1 MKNFKSYLTE
11 GPAGVTSNEIKADQD
26 RVKKAQD
33 WNRKETQRQMN
44 NVPAPGVYSPGD
56 DEGPVSSVKSP
67 NKKLKEGRAEDAF
80 ADLDKEI
87 KKSKTSSTS
96 NDYLDNRPATST
108 GTTNNNYIDNRPAT
122 SPSQSNNTN
131 TSKSTKV
138 KDMNPLDRE
147 QWERDKKAS
156 GIKEETLDE
165 RAIRVRNVRSGAVR
179 NVSSAFRHIYRKQGW
194 NAVRGTRR

>member
-56 DEGPVSSVKSP
+56 DEGPVSPVKSP
-67 NKKLKEGRAEDAF
+67 NKKLKE
-80 ADLDKEI
+80 
-87 KKSKTSSTS
+87 
-96 NDYLDNRPATST
+96 
-108 GTTNNNYIDNRPAT
+108 
-122 SPSQSNNTN
+122 
-131 TSKSTKV
+131 
-138 KDMNPLDRE
+138 
-147 QWERDKKAS
+147 
-156 GIKEETLDE
+156 EETLDE